1 MYVLCIKNQ
10 KIFLQW
16 IKPKQLPRYVKEK
29 EINEHKTPESM
40 SPTLLKLKC
49 IVETHVEQKSIF
61 QKKTEKSEFI
71 QDIWKEIPNKI
82 YFIKAKKPYSMKDIY

>member
-1 MYVLCIKNQ
+1 M
-10 KIFLQW
+10 
-16 IKPKQLPRYVKEK
+16 KEK

-49 IVETHVEQKSIF
+49 IVETHVEQNSIF
-61 QKKTEKSEFI
+61 QKKTEKSGSI
-71 QDIWKEIPNKI
+71 QDILKETPKKI